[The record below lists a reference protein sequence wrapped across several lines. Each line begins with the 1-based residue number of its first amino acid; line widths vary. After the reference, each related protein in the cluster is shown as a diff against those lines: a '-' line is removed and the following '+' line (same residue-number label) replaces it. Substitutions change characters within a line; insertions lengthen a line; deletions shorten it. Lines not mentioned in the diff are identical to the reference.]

1 MLKCITHQKQHQL
14 TRAGPLREVG
24 TSDHENTE

>member
-1 MLKCITHQKQHQL
+1 MMKYITHQKQHQL
-14 TRAGPLREVG
+14 ARAGLLSEMG